1 MFRLSYVVAYATV
14 QCITFNAMDE
24 VLVPTLFD
32 YLLSDTTQAGQ
43 TVTKEEAEKL
53 FSFFQNCALFK
64 WHDVHN
70 NCEAR
75 ADAVCVLLDAWA
87 IPHYKG
93 WVFSGAFLRNHVGG
107 LNKFW
112 NYHVAA
118 LLQVK
123 EDERITFYVIDPAT
137 SQQLQTLYD
146 WAAAITAYPHSYHL
160 IKTADQYIF
169 PAGKILKDNW
179 HVRDKQNGKW
189 MVQGLAGIN
198 AVSPV
203 GKARLCFNK
212 NRIKATEEKLKKLK
226 ALKPVL

>member
-1 MFRLSYVVAYATV
+1 
-14 QCITFNAMDE
+14 MDE

-32 YLLSDTTQAGQ
+32 YLLSDTTHTDAS
-43 TVTKEEAEKL
+43 VTKEEAEKL
-53 FSFFQNCALFK
+53 FAFFQNHPLFK

-75 ADAVCVLLDAWA
+75 ADAICVLLDAWS
-87 IPHYKG
+87 IPNYKG
-93 WVFSGAFLRNHVGG
+93 WVFSGAFLRNHIGG
-107 LNKFW
+107 LKQLW

-123 EDERITFYVIDPAT
+123 EEDRITFYVIDPAT
-137 SQQLQTLYD
+137 SRQLQTLYD
-146 WAAAITAYPHSYHL
+146 WAAAVTAYPHSYHL
-160 IKTADQYIF
+160 IKST
-169 PAGKILKDNW
+169 
-179 HVRDKQNGKW
+179 RDKQNGKW

-212 NRIKATEEKLKKLK
+212 NRIKTTEERLKKLK
-226 ALKPVL
+226 ATKPTLFAA

>member
-1 MFRLSYVVAYATV
+1 
-14 QCITFNAMDE
+14 MDE

-32 YLLSDTTQAGQ
+32 YLLSDTTNPDAS
-43 TVTKEEAEKL
+43 VTKEEAEKL
-53 FSFFQNCALFK
+53 FSFFQNHSLFK

-75 ADAVCVLLDAWA
+75 ADAVCVLLDAWG
-87 IPHYKG
+87 IPNYKA
-93 WVFSGAFLRNHVGG
+93 WVFSGYFLRNHIGG
-107 LNKFW
+107 LNQLW

-123 EDERITFYVIDPAT
+123 EDDRITFYVIDPAT
-137 SQQLQTLYD
+137 SKQLQTLYD
-146 WAAAITAYPHSYHL
+146 WAAGVTAYPHSYHL
-160 IKTADQYIF
+160 IKSADQYIF
-169 PAGKILKDNW
+169 PAGKIQKDNW
-179 HVRDKQNGKW
+179 HARDKQNGKW

-212 NRIKATEEKLKKLK
+212 NRIKATAAKLQALKAEKLVFSLI
-226 ALKPVL
+226 